1 MAKNKYVCSI
11 LCVLLLLSCG
21 HQSTKKGTDPVYPL
35 LEKVAELNAGG
46 EKTAALQLAD
56 SALALNP
63 ADTTRCWLLSE
74 KTVALVDMGRMQDAI
89 AVGHETLQLAEQLED
104 IEATLNMRGAM
115 GIAYRRLGK
124 LDSALIEYRQGI
136 DYAVKKKNTEYEIYL
151 NNCITVMFSEA
162 NRLDEALV
170 YARKAEKV
178 ALATNDTVE
187 RLSARANV
195 GGIYLRK
202 KAYRNALDAM
212 LPLWSMVQK
221 ANYNVLTLKYLSVI
235 LKSYAA
241 LGDEKH
247 LGQYMAYADEVM
259 RGMSITSNGVL
270 GIVEI
275 KADMLGQQGKYPEQL
290 VLLDSMIT
298 TNARNRVM
306 PQERLLS
313 EKAEC
318 LVKLHRQDEALDL
331 MRVAYQMLDSVK
343 QSDIDKNMS
352 ELTVR
357 YQTLEKEMSLEHM
370 RREKLEMNNRLLL
383 LSIFAAFLV
392 IVVCVLLYRRKVAR
406 QRAEL
411 QERRSYIQGLENERE
426 RMAKELHDG
435 VCNDILAIT
444 LLLAT
449 DRTKAEK
456 QLRNIWKDVRH
467 LSHALMPPRFDK
479 ITLDEAVKGYLQTIV
494 DDAEC
499 KMKIDVDNHYD
510 WNRLSTRQAYETYR
524 IIQEAV
530 GNAMKYG
537 NPVSLEVSLR
547 MVGREVVVLVSNAD
561 EGQSVDSGSEAAD
574 SCSEVG
580 IGMETMQRRAA
591 SIGAKLAVT
600 HEQGVYVV
608 RLTYIL

>member
-1 MAKNKYVCSI
+1 MNKYIISI

-21 HQSTKKGTDPVYPL
+21 NHSPKTDKDQVYPL

-46 EKTAALQLAD
+46 GKNAAVQLAD
-56 SALALNP
+56 SALALSP
-63 ADTTRCWLLSE
+63 VDTTRCWLLCE
-74 KTVALVDMGRMQDAI
+74 KTVALTDMGRMSEAVQ
-89 AVGHETLQLAEQLED
+89 VGHVALQLAEQLD
-104 IEATLNMRGAM
+104 DAEATLNMRGAL
-115 GIAYRRLGK
+115 GIAYRRQGK
-124 LDSALIEYRQGI
+124 LDSALLEYQDGIE
-136 DYAVKKKNTEYEIYL
+136 YAVKKKNTEYEIYL
-151 NNCITVMFSEA
+151 NNCIAVMYSEA

-170 YARKAEKV
+170 YARKAEKS
-178 ALATNDTVE
+178 ALAANDTIE

-195 GGIYLRK
+195 GGVYLRK
-202 KAYRNALDAM
+202 KAYKEALDAVQ
-212 LPLWSMVQK
+212 PLWSMVQK
-221 ANYNVLTLKYLSVI
+221 ANYNVLTLKFLSVI
-235 LKSYAA
+235 LKSYVA

-247 LGQYMAYADEVM
+247 LGQYMACADEVM
-259 RGMSITSNGVL
+259 HGMSITSNGVL

-275 KADMLGQQGKYPEQL
+275 KADMLGQQGKYSEQL
-290 VLLDSMIT
+290 VLLDSLIS
-298 TNARNRVM
+298 TNAKNRVM

-318 LVKLHRQDEALDL
+318 LEKLHRREEALGL
-331 MRVAYQMLDSVK
+331 MRKAYQMLDSVK
-343 QSDIDKNMS
+343 QSDLDKNMS
-352 ELTVR
+352 ELTVK

-370 RREKLEMNNRLLL
+370 RREKLEMRNRLLL
-383 LSIFAAFLV
+383 LSIFAAFLLM
-392 IVVCVLLYRRKVAR
+392 VVCVLLYRRKVAR
-406 QRAEL
+406 QHAEL

-449 DRTKAEK
+449 DRTKAEN
-456 QLRNIWKDVRH
+456 QLRNIWKNVRH

-499 KMKIDVDNHYD
+499 KVKIDVDNNFE

-530 GNAMKYG
+530 GNAMKHG
-537 NPVSLEVSLR
+537 NPASLAVSLR
-547 MVGREVVVLVSNAD
+547 VVGREVVVLVSNAD
-561 EGQSVDSGSEAAD
+561 KGHLDDFSSETAD
-574 SCSEVG
+574 SCSETG

-591 SIGAKLAVT
+591 SIGAKLSAT
-600 HEQGVYVV
+600 HEQSVYVM
-608 RLTYIL
+608 RLAYII